1 MCARIG
7 WLVDSNC
14 NIQALFSAKDVTVIE
29 MVFFHSLYDVD
40 TLFAAESAG
49 LVAWVDYHDYQ
60 KQEAAK
66 CTNFGRQRTFAL
78 IQIYLEC
85 LTKLVWLL

>member
-7 WLVDSNC
+7 WLVDSDC

-29 MVFFHSLYDVD
+29 MVFFHGLYDVD
-40 TLFAAESAG
+40 ALFTAEYAY
-49 LVAWVDYHDYQ
+49 LVACIDDHDYQ

-66 CTNFGRQRTFAL
+66 CTNFGRQRIFAL
-78 IQIYLEC
+78 IQVYLILLAE
-85 LTKLVWLL
+85 LVRLS